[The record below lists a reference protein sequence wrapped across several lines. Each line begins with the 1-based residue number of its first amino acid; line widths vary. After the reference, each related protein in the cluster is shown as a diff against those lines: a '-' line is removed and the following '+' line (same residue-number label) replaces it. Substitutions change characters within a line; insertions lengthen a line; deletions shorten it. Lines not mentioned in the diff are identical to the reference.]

1 MNLNFFDLSLG
12 FIALMSIAVGLYRG
26 LVAECLTLTSWI
38 IACVC
43 AYYYSDQFTFFLIPY
58 VQSASLRLV
67 IMTIL
72 MIIVLLMFT
81 KTIGYCLQMLIRAMG
96 LKAVDHVMGIGFGVA
111 RAWVMLF
118 VIVSGLMFFHLDQDM
133 WFKQSQVVPH
143 VKQSQQV
150 VAKWMPSD
158 WTFISSYLVAK
169 EPSKESKG

>member
-1 MNLNFFDLSLG
+1 
-12 FIALMSIAVGLYRG
+12 
-26 LVAECLTLTSWI
+26 
-38 IACVC
+38 
-43 AYYYSDQFTFFLIPY
+43 
-58 VQSASLRLV
+58 
-67 IMTIL
+67 MTIL

-143 VKQSQQV
+143 VKRSQQL